1 MNNYDRERALGQYV
15 ALKKQI
21 YELSIKSQSLVKD
34 IHEETDSFLSD
45 KDFTSMNFKK
55 VETLAK
61 ELQLLQDEYKE
72 KAGKMEQLKTT
83 FNF

>member
-1 MNNYDRERALGQYV
+1 MNHERERALGQYV

-45 KDFTSMNFKK
+45 KDFTSMDFKK
-55 VETLAK
+55 VETLSK
-61 ELQLLQDEYKE
+61 ELQLLQDDYKE
-72 KAGKMEQLKTT
+72 KAEKMNLLKSTY
-83 FNF
+83 NF

>member
-1 MNNYDRERALGQYV
+1 MNYDRERALGQYV

-45 KDFTSMNFKK
+45 KDFTSMNFQK

-61 ELQLLQDEYKE
+61 ELQLLQVEYKE
-72 KAGKMEQLKTT
+72 KAVKMEQLKTT

>member
-1 MNNYDRERALGQYV
+1 MNYDRERALGQYV

-45 KDFTSMNFKK
+45 IDFTSMNFQK

-61 ELQLLQDEYKE
+61 ELQLLQVEYKE
-72 KAGKMEQLKTT
+72 KAVKMEQLKTT

>member
-1 MNNYDRERALGQYV
+1 MNYERERALGQYV

-45 KDFTSMNFKK
+45 KDFTSMDFKK
-55 VETLAK
+55 VETLSK
-61 ELQLLQDEYKE
+61 ELQLLQDDYKE
-72 KAGKMEQLKTT
+72 KASKMEQLKSTY
-83 FNF
+83 NF